1 MIIKGLHDLG
11 QSDLIEMQKF
21 SRENK
26 GYRYIL
32 CVINCLSKYAYAEP
46 LTDKRGVTVTKAM
59 EKILEHCKLDNLQTD
74 MGSEYLNA
82 SFKNLMKR
90 KNINHYTS
98 FSPLKCSI
106 CERFIRTLK
115 SHIYRHFLANGTHDW
130 VSVLPKLL
138 SEYNARKHSSTGFA
152 PKEVKNKH
160 VKTILARLK
169 SQWPKTSRKVFF
181 KRGDFVRISKYK
193 SVFSKSY
200 LPSWTTEIFK
210 VMKVV
215 RSIPPVYLLADLKGN
230 QIRGA
235 FYREELARTKFK
247 DDYLIEKVI
256 KRDGDR
262 VLVQWYGFPASEQS
276 WINKKDFK

>member
-1 MIIKGLHDLG
+1 
-11 QSDLIEMQKF
+11 
-21 SRENK
+21 
-26 GYRYIL
+26 
-32 CVINCLSKYAYAEP
+32 
-46 LTDKRGVTVTKAM
+46 
-59 EKILEHCKLDNLQTD
+59 
-74 MGSEYLNA
+74 
-82 SFKNLMKR
+82 MKR
-90 KNINHYTS
+90 YHYTS

-115 SHIYRHFLANGTHDW
+115 SHIYSHFLANGTHDW